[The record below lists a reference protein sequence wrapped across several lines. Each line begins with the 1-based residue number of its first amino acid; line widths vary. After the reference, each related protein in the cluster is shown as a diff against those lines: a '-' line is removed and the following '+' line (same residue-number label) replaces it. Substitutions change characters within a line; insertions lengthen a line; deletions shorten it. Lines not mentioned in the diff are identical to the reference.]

1 MFKGVC
7 STSICSLAHIQFV
20 IYMEFALLLILQEHE
35 KYILMKHFDK
45 DKKTILISND
55 DLLESVIPQNYL
67 NHVLSEQKKAR
78 LI

>member
-35 KYILMKHFDK
+35 KYILMKHFNK
-45 DKKTILISND
+45 DKK
-55 DLLESVIPQNYL
+55 NYT
-67 NHVLSEQKKAR
+67 NFK
-78 LI
+78 